1 MGMASRLSS
10 YKNIAL
16 ITAVLVAALFISAA
30 SPANSQTKS
39 PIALSKI
46 KLATPTGSLSY
57 LPVHVALQK
66 GFYARRGFDMEVIQ
80 MAAGLAAP
88 ALINRAIDYTTIP
101 SGPATAGARGAPLKV
116 ICFTSVK
123 LQHVLISRPEI
134 NSIAEL
140 AGKRIGAGSF
150 GTLPAYEV
158 RVLIEKYQLGPNTII
173 VPLNS
178 TQDRIIGTQR
188 GTIDATVVPVPS
200 DLKAEEI
207 GLKRLLA
214 MGTILPI
221 PQAGL
226 ATTEEKIKAARHE
239 VLEILKATIEGI
251 EYTWT
256 QREGTI
262 EIIAKWMNLNAGQAA
277 KVYDSVRDTFSKN
290 CVPTEE
296 QSRAYLT
303 MLSSTANLKPG
314 LSATTIFD
322 FSPALD
328 AAKDLSAK
336 K

>member
-1 MGMASRLSS
+1 MANRLSS
-10 YKNIAL
+10 HRRIGS
-16 ITAVLVAALFISAA
+16 ITIVILAALVISPRTRANA
-30 SPANSQTKS
+30 QGKSPA
-39 PIALSKI
+39 PAKI
-46 KLATPTGSLSY
+46 RLATPTGSLSY
-57 LPVHVALQK
+57 LPIHVALQR
-66 GFYARRGFDMEVIQ
+66 GFFARRGFDMEVIQ

-88 ALINRAIDYTTIP
+88 ALLNRAIDYTTIP
-101 SGPATAGARGAPLKV
+101 SGPATAGARGAALKV
-116 ICFTSVK
+116 VCFTSVK

-134 NSIAEL
+134 TSVAEL

-158 RVLIEKYQLGPNTII
+158 RVLIDKYRLGPNTII

-178 TQDRIIGTQR
+178 TQDRMIGTQR

-200 DLKAEEI
+200 DLKAEEM

-214 MGTILPI
+214 MGTILQI

-226 ATTEEKIKAARHE
+226 ATTEEKIKTDRQE
-239 VLEILKATIEGI
+239 VQEILKATIEGI

-256 QREGTI
+256 QRDGTI
-262 EIIAKWMNLNAGQAA
+262 AVIAKWMNLSTAQAA

-296 QSRAYLT
+296 QSKAYLT
-303 MLSSTANLKPG
+303 MLSSTAGLKPEI
-314 LSATTIFD
+314 SPMTIFD
-322 FSPALD
+322 FAPALE